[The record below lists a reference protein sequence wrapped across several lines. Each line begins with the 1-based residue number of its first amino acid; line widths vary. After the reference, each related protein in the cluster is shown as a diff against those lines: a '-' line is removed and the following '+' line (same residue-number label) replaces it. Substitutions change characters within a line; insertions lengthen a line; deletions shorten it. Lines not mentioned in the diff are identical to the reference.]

1 MNTKTRLIRILDDIF
16 KLNGLP
22 IQDEWTS
29 DDIANWDSLGHLN
42 LIMALEKEFNITFEI
57 DEMFAIESI
66 SDCVKMVTNKI
77 KVK

>member
-1 MNTKTRLIRILDDIF
+1 MNIKTRLIKILDDIF
-16 KLNGLP
+16 ELNGLP

-57 DEMFAIESI
+57 EEMFAIDSI
-66 SDCVKMVTNKI
+66 SDCVKMVTNKT